1 MKTSD
6 QINEIASALAKF
18 QLEVK
23 PALKDSKNP
32 FFKSNYADLASVFE
46 AIRKPMFDNNLS
58 VSQLPEMSEK
68 WGPVLTTRIMH
79 KSGQWLEGSVG
90 VFMTKEDPQA
100 HASAVTYT
108 KRIALVAALGLST
121 TDDDAEAA
129 MGRPEQKPQPKAIVP
144 NLAPSAPVVNK
155 ATTLGIAESCS
166 KCQGAMIYTK
176 AKNAWYCQT
185 AKETDFKEKGHD
197 YLQQSQMDD
206 RKRALAGEQ
215 TVDQSWP
222 QEEFPR

>member
-129 MGRPEQKPQPKAIVP
+129 MGRGKEDVKPGPALI
-144 NLAPSAPVVNK
+144 NHAPSISERHTTVSSDICSSCGGELRKSKKGAYYCVNFSDK
-155 ATTLGIAESCS
+155 SR
-166 KCQGAMIYTK
+166 K
-176 AKNAWYCQT
+176 
-185 AKETDFKEKGHD
+185 HD
-197 YLQQSQMDD
+197 YLTEELYQN
-206 RKRALAGEQ
+206 RVRALSPQDQMPIFEQ
-215 TVDQSWP
+215 D
-222 QEEFPR
+222 ENFK

>member
-1 MKTSD
+1 MKTSE
-6 QINEIASALAKF
+6 QINELAAALAKF

-32 FFKSNYADLASVFE
+32 FFKSNYADLSSVFE
-46 AIRKPMFDNNLS
+46 VIRKPMFDNGLS

-90 VFMTKEDPQA
+90 VFMTKEDPQS

-108 KRIALVAALGLST
+108 KRIALVASLGLST

-129 MGRPEQKPQPKAIVP
+129 MGRPQEPTQKPSIPTQEHSVKGPVK
-144 NLAPSAPVVNK
+144 NLAPQSEAEICSACGGELRFSEKKKVF
-155 ATTLGIAESCS
+155 
-166 KCQGAMIYTK
+166 
-176 AKNAWYCQT
+176 YC
-185 AKETDFKEKGHD
+185 ANFADKSRKHD
-197 YLQQSQMDD
+197 YLTQELMDNRKKMISQPQLND
-206 RKRALAGEQ
+206 
-215 TVDQSWP
+215 WP
-222 QEEFPR
+222 SDEDAPPF